1 MATLYVRN
9 IPEELYR
16 ALRKRAQ
23 QHRKTIAAQIRTMLE
38 ENSPTASVLR
48 KRKKIF
54 KDLENLRF
62 SVPPGPGPF
71 PSSEQMQRED
81 RER

>member
-1 MATLYVRN
+1 MATVYVRN

-23 QHRKTIAAQIRTMLE
+23 QHRRTIAAQIRMMLE
-38 ENSPTASVLR
+38 ENFATASVLR

-62 SVPPGPGPF
+62 SVPPGQGPF

-81 RER
+81 RGR